1 MSELTDQ
8 QIFDRL
14 GAIKGLPTCSQWAE
28 GFADSI
34 RDQIISGRTL
44 SDRQKATC
52 NKILKENS
60 KEAQKSL
67 ANWKSEYKMHH
78 KKKAM
83 QIALYYNSQ
92 AVGYYGDIV
101 KTILAGDVPRRG
113 PYLKMCNNKYAKKV
127 LAELERK
134 PRFGTEDHII
144 PNSKFL
150 SGYSF
155 NKTMMAEAGHEE
167 KWVSSEEQENFKKKG
182 GIIIAIDD
190 KILSAAKGS
199 KRYLVL
205 PFGSVKTYYVEER
218 FLKKKPASKKKS
230 KENA

>member
-34 RDQIISGRTL
+34 REQIKRGRTL
-44 SDRQKATC
+44 SERQKATC

-60 KEAQKSL
+60 EEAQKSL
-67 ANWKSEYKMHH
+67 ANWESEYQMHH

-83 QIALYYNSQ
+83 QIALYYSSQ
-92 AVGYYGDIV
+92 AAGYYGDVV

-113 PYLKMCNNKYAKKV
+113 SYLKMQNNKYAKKV

-134 PRFGTEDHII
+134 PRFGADDHII
-144 PNSKFL
+144 PNTKFQT
-150 SGYSF
+150 GYSF
-155 NKTMMAEAGHEE
+155 SNAMMRST
-167 KWVSSEEQENFKKKG
+167 KSEEYVSAEERNNFRQRG
-182 GIIIAIDD
+182 GVIIGIDD
-190 KILSAAKGS
+190 KIVSAAKGS
-199 KRYLVL
+199 KRYIVL
-205 PFGSVKTYYVEER
+205 PFGSIKTYYVEER
-218 FLKKKPASKKKS
+218 FLKIKPKVKKA
-230 KENA
+230 